1 VTPDAF
7 VAAMA
12 DERAKLLV
20 DRPVGERTFPKVP
33 RGLFDAGAWPETRAE
48 RMEMGHCDE
57 TPARVAEYL
66 AGALE
71 AGCAVEMANTALP
84 AGVHGWLFIT
94 IIRRKS

>member
-1 VTPDAF
+1 
-7 VAAMA
+7 
-12 DERAKLLV
+12 
-20 DRPVGERTFPKVP
+20 
-33 RGLFDAGAWPETRAE
+33 
-48 RMEMGHCDE
+48 MEMGHCDE